1 MKKITFLLA
10 MMLVTFTACNNE
22 DFEEISLESK
32 REKISYEVTP
42 EEAVS
47 RLGMFLSNNGTR
59 ASLND
64 VTIKTL
70 MKSDF
75 VPATRSTDAEDAP
88 AVYLIDI
95 PDGGCAVMG
104 ADKRLE
110 PVYAIMDETKL
121 SPEDLTTATATRTES
136 TYEEDIQTFV
146 TGLINDAVEADLMG
160 VFPYPDSIFIRDPTR
175 KEINWNDTTIIS
187 QVPPLLDTKYNQ
199 ESPYNNNYPI
209 YNDITG
215 ERKFAGCGP
224 IAAAQIMYY
233 HRKPNTLNG
242 VTFNWNL
249 LSYFHHGVY
258 NNFPDAQNA
267 MAEFIFTITQ
277 ATNLNWGYPQNDPGN
292 YKTNVSN
299 NNIITLFQNS
309 GYTNLMFTT
318 YNLNTVN
325 FYLGSNNPVF
335 MSARNSQNT
344 DGHMWVIDGC
354 YLYKIDHWV
363 RESYYV
369 GPGWDYN
376 EYISDTDYYNLV
388 HCNYGW
394 GGECDG
400 YYTSGIFDTTVELPD
415 GYIDTTVG
423 DTEGE
428 ARSFYNLDMKILLYQ
443 K

>member
-1 MKKITFLLA
+1 MKKFTFLLA

-47 RLGMFLSNNGTR
+47 RLGMFLSNKGTR

-121 SPEDLTTATATRTES
+121 SPEDLVATSTRTES
-136 TYEEDIQTFV
+136 TGEEDIQTFV

-160 VFPYPDSIFIRDPTR
+160 LVPFPKDSLFIPDPTEKLR
-175 KEINWNDTTIIS
+175 VWDETTNIL
-187 QVPPLLDTKYNQ
+187 QVTPLLDTKWCQ
-199 ESPYNNNYPI
+199 TAPFNNNYRLCSG
-209 YNDITG
+209 G
-215 ERKFAGCGP
+215 ERKKAGCGI
-224 IAAAQIMYY
+224 IASAQIMYY
-233 HRKPNTLNG
+233 HKTPSVLNG
-242 VTFNWNL
+242 TAFNWDLLRFYEVGYSNQPTAATIEVANYISKIAVAAGVNINENIVQTGVGFSEIANL
-249 LSYFHHGVY
+249 FNTNGYS
-258 NNFPDAQNA
+258 NA
-267 MAEFIFTITQ
+267 MFITYSYNTIKTMLGQ
-277 ATNLNWGYPQNDPGN
+277 NL
-292 YKTNVSN
+292 
-299 NNIITLFQNS
+299 
-309 GYTNLMFTT
+309 
-318 YNLNTVN
+318 
-325 FYLGSNNPVF
+325 PVF
-335 MSARNSQNT
+335 ISAHESNGGDS
-344 DGHMWVIDGC
+344 HMWVIDGC
-354 YLYKIDHWV
+354 NLYKIDHWV

-376 EYISDTDYYNLV
+376 EYISSTDYYNLF
-388 HCNYGW
+388 HCNYGFE
-394 GGECDG
+394 GRCDG
-400 YYTSGIFDTTVELPD
+400 YYNSAIFNTNVELPD
-415 GYIDTTVG
+415 GCIDVG
-423 DTEGE
+423 AGDIEGTPQGNF
-428 ARSFYNLDMKILLYQ
+428 SSNLHIMSYQ